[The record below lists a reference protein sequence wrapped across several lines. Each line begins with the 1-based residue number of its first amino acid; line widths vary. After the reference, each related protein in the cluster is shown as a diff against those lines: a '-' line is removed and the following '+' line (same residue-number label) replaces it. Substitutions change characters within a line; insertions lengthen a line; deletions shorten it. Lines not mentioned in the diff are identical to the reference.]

1 MIATAQ
7 IEISCVSIFYYDIA
21 AYIDGTIKIP
31 QDIRQVLSEQ
41 EFAQAQRHVFHRGR
55 SVALLS
61 RYFLRLLLS
70 SELKVAPKL
79 IQLEF
84 GEFGKPRLGGDH
96 AGAVEFN
103 VSHSGSSIAICT
115 SCHPVGID
123 IEACAP
129 LDDIDALCHHCMTP
143 SEQLIIGNESKSMKL
158 RTFLE
163 IWTRKEAILK
173 ARGYGFSISP
183 RSISVVDTQR
193 SACGWRVQNIPCP
206 PGYIAAMA
214 RPSD

>member
-7 IEISCVSIFYYDIA
+7 IEISSVSIWYYDIA
-21 AYIDGTIKIP
+21 AYIDGTIRIP
-31 QDIRQVLSEQ
+31 QDVRQVLSEQ
-41 EFAQAQRHVFHRGR
+41 EFAQARRHVFHRGR

-61 RYFLRLLLS
+61 RYLLRLLLGT
-70 SELKVAPKL
+70 ELKVPPNL
-79 IQLEF
+79 IQLES

-103 VSHSGSSIAICT
+103 VSHSGAFIAICT
-115 SCHPVGID
+115 SHCPVGID
-123 IEACAP
+123 IEVCTP
-129 LDDIDALCHHCMTP
+129 LDDIDTLCRHCMTP
-143 SEQLIIGNESKSMKL
+143 SERLLIGNATKSMKL

-173 ARGYGFSISP
+173 AHGYGFAISP
-183 RSISVVDTQR
+183 RSISAIDAQP
-193 SACGWRVQNIPCP
+193 SAYSWRVENIPCP

-214 RPSD
+214 RLNV